1 MAFVGNGGNPCGG
14 GDPLCP
20 RIAADQASRITTAH
34 CVLPHSAHLS
44 NLEQPVTTPDIA
56 ARRVLGAIAALVVGT
71 LTLSACGG
79 NASADTD
86 TNSKG
91 GGGTSVKTSTAK
103 IVISAKDGSTNASI
117 NATGVRVSGGRLTD
131 VKMTVSG
138 SGQAVDGAMSADG
151 ASWKPK
157 EQLERG
163 TKYQIS
169 ATAKDSSG
177 KTAAANSIFTTVT
190 SGNSFIGTYTPDNG
204 TTVGVGM
211 PVSFTFDKAIS
222 DQKAVQSHITVTS
235 SSGQQ
240 VVGHW
245 FGAQRLD
252 FRPQDYWKAG
262 SKVTMKIDLDGVQ
275 GANGVYGVQKK
286 TVSFT
291 IGRSQVSTVDVNTQT
306 MTVVRDGQT
315 LKSLPISS
323 GSPEHTTYNGQM
335 VISEKFTQTRMNSRT
350 VGLGGEYDIPDV
362 PHAMRLTS
370 SGTFIHGNYW
380 YNKANPPFGQ
390 TGTSHGCVGLADVQG
405 AQGATNAKWFYDNS
419 LIGDVVIVKNSPDK
433 TVAPDNGLNG
443 WNLGWSEWT
452 AGSAV

>member
-1 MAFVGNGGNPCGG
+1 M
-14 GDPLCP
+14 
-20 RIAADQASRITTAH
+20 
-34 CVLPHSAHLS
+34 
-44 NLEQPVTTPDIA
+44 TTPDTTV
-56 ARRVLGAIAALVVGT
+56 RRTLGACAVLVVGALT
-71 LTLSACGG
+71 LTACGG
-79 NASADTD
+79 SANAKVDDGKSGKQAAA
-86 TNSKG
+86 
-91 GGGTSVKTSTAK
+91 KTSTAK
-103 IVISAKDGSTNASI
+103 IVISAKDGSTSASI
-117 NATGVRVSGGRLTD
+117 NTTGVKVSDGRLTE
-131 VKMTVSG
+131 VKMTVAG
-138 SGQAVDGAMSADG
+138 SGQAVTGTLAADG
-151 ASWKPK
+151 SSWKPK

-190 SGNSFIGTYTPDNG
+190 SANSFIGTYTPDNG

-211 PVSFTFDKAIS
+211 PVSFTFDKVIS

-252 FRPQDYWKAG
+252 FRPEEYWKAG

-275 GANGVYGVQKK
+275 GTNGVYGVQKK
-286 TVSFT
+286 TVTFT
-291 IGRSQVSTVDVNTQT
+291 VGRSQVSTVDVNTEM
-306 MTVVRDGQT
+306 MTVVRDGKV
-315 LKSLPISS
+315 LRKVPISS
-323 GSPEHTTYNGQM
+323 GSPQHTTYNGQM
-335 VISEKFTQTRMNSRT
+335 VISEKFTQTRMNSQT

-380 YNKANPPFGQ
+380 YSRSNPPFGRE
-390 TGTSHGCVGLADVQG
+390 GTSHGCVGLPDVQG
-405 AQGATNAKWFYDNS
+405 AQGDTPAKWFYDSS

-443 WNLGWSEWT
+443 WNMSWAEWT
-452 AGSAV
+452 AGSAG